1 MKNLT
6 EEVHDFLKADP
17 RFRERKKKN
26 RGIGWLLS
34 KQYSFLKN
42 IDLGILASMIED
54 AGAMYRYWRKIL
66 HEHPELRGSD
76 YNDKAALEEIKQM
89 ELGYGQQPLIEK

>member
-6 EEVHDFLKADP
+6 AEVHDFLKAAP

-26 RGIGWLLS
+26 RGIGYLLS
-34 KQYSFLKN
+34 QRYPFMRN
-42 IDLGILASMIED
+42 IDLGILAAVVED
-54 AGAMYRYWRKIL
+54 AGSIDRYWRKIL
-66 HEHPELRGSD
+66 HEYPELRGSD